1 MPLHP
6 VPRNADEVSR
16 HLLKFIFPKE
26 FGLKCVFTEPR
37 RPKSDPLCMDDDTKE
52 KEIKVLLSR
61 SFKTLSSFLRCDQR
75 VGPIKTPKRLKGLL
89 PLVHQLLRRHKKCKY
104 KVLLSL
110 TCRRKVRYIDGECI
124 RR

>member
-52 KEIKVLLSR
+52 KEIK
-61 SFKTLSSFLRCDQR
+61 R